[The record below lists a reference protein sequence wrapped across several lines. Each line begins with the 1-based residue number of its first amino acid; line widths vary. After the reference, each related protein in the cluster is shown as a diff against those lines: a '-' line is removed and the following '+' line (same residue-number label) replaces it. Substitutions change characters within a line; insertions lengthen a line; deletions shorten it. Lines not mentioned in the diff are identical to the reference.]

1 MPEARTHAT
10 TEIDFE
16 RDGKQYGDICFEHS
30 VHRSAYGQ
38 IMVPVICVRNGAGP
52 RVLLTAGIHGD
63 HYEGKIALLKLAREL
78 QPEHVRGRIVILPA
92 ANFPAVMAGTRTSPI
107 EPGEKGNL

>member
-1 MPEARTHAT
+1 MAEKRTNAT
-10 TEIDFE
+10 TEVDFE
-16 RDGKQYGDICFEHS
+16 RDGKQYGDISFAHS

-38 IMVPVICVRNGAGP
+38 VMVPVICIRNGVGP

-63 HYEGKIALLKLAREL
+63 EYEGKIALMKLAREL
-78 QPEHVRGRIVILPA
+78 EPKQIRGRIIILPA

-107 EPGEKGNL
+107 E